1 MYALVDCNNFYTSCE
16 RVFQPQYNGKPV
28 VVLSNND
35 GCIISRSDEAKA
47 LGVPMGAPEF
57 KIKEMLKKNNVK
69 VFSSNY
75 ALYGDMSQRAMEVM
89 KQFTPH
95 VEVYS
100 IDEAFLNFEGMNIA
114 DYDDYGKQIK
124 TKLLKGLSLPVCI
137 GFAPSKALSK
147 VANKIARK
155 YTERTNGVYVIDT
168 EEKRIKALKWTKI
181 EDVWGIGYRMK
192 KKMKA
197 KKILTAYDFTD
208 PFHEN
213 WIKKEMGVIGLRL
226 RKELLGE
233 SILSIEEPVD
243 KKSIAITRSF
253 PKQLSDFDS
262 LRERIST
269 FASVCAEKLRQQNS
283 CCHTVV
289 VMLATME
296 HKSPPIEEYYHS
308 KEYYHNAV
316 TLPFGTNSTLT
327 INQAALQ
334 ILEKLYKE
342 NGGQRFQKAG
352 VIVTQ
357 LINTNE
363 KQLHLFEEE
372 NPKHHQLMKAI
383 DDINAKIGDR
393 KVKLAVQDKKTWNM
407 KQNMLSP
414 KYTTQF
420 DQILVVKCH

>member
-1 MYALVDCNNFYTSCE
+1 MYALVDCNNFYASCE

-47 LGVPMGAPEF
+47 LGVPMAAPEF
-57 KIKEMLKKNNVK
+57 KVREMLRLHNIK

-75 ALYGDMSQRAMEVM
+75 ALYGDMSRRAMNVLN
-89 KQFTPH
+89 KFTPH
-95 VEVYS
+95 IEVYS
-100 IDEAFLNFEGMNIA
+100 IDEAFLNFEGMNIP
-114 DYDDYGKQIK
+114 DYDSYGKQIK
-124 TKLLKGLSLPVCI
+124 NTLLKGLSLPVCI
-137 GFAPSKALSK
+137 GFAPTKALSK

-155 YTERTNGVYVIDT
+155 YPERTNGVYVIDT
-168 EEKRIKALKWTKI
+168 EEKRVKALRWTKI
-181 EDVWGIGYRMK
+181 EDVWGIGYRMR

-197 KKILTAYDFTD
+197 KNILTAYDFTE
-208 PFHEN
+208 PFHES

-233 SILSIEEPVD
+233 SVLGIEEPGN

-253 PKQLSDFDS
+253 PKQLTEFDA
-262 LRERIST
+262 LRERVST
-269 FASVCAEKLRQQNS
+269 FASVCAEKLRLQNS

-289 VMLATME
+289 VMLATSE
-296 HKSPPIEEYYHS
+296 HKTPTTKH
-308 KEYYHNAV
+308 YYHNAV
-316 TLPFGTNSTLT
+316 TLPFGTDSTLT
-327 INQAALQ
+327 INQAALR
-334 ILEKLYKE
+334 ILEKLYEEHK
-342 NGGQRFQKAG
+342 GQRFQKAG

-383 DDINAKIGDR
+383 DKINTKIGDR
-393 KVKLAVQDKKTWNM
+393 KVKLGSQDSKTWNM

-414 KYTTQF
+414 KYTTRL

>member
-1 MYALVDCNNFYTSCE
+1 MYALVDCNNFYASCE
-16 RVFQPQYNGKPV
+16 RVFQPQYNGKPI

-47 LGVPMGAPEF
+47 LGVPMAAPEF
-57 KIKEMLKKNNVK
+57 KVREMLRQHNIK

-75 ALYGDMSQRAMEVM
+75 ALYGDMSRRAMNVLNT
-89 KQFTPH
+89 FTPH
-95 VEVYS
+95 IEVYS
-100 IDEAFLNFEGMNIA
+100 IDEAFLNFEGMNIS
-114 DYDDYGKQIK
+114 DYDSYGKQIK
-124 TKLLKGLSLPVCI
+124 NTLLKGLSLPVCI
-137 GFAPSKALSK
+137 GFAPTKALSK

-155 YTERTNGVYVIDT
+155 YPERTNGVYVIDT
-168 EEKRIKALKWTKI
+168 EEKRVKALRWTKI

-197 KKILTAYDFTD
+197 KNILTAYNFTE
-208 PFHEN
+208 PFHES

-233 SILSIEEPVD
+233 SVLGIEEPSS

-253 PKQLSDFDS
+253 PKQLTEFDA
-262 LRERIST
+262 LRERVST
-269 FASVCAEKLRQQNS
+269 FASVCAEKLRLQNS

-289 VMLATME
+289 VMLATSE
-296 HKSPPIEEYYHS
+296 HKTPTTKH
-308 KEYYHNAV
+308 YYHNAV
-316 TLPFGTNSTLT
+316 TLPFGTDSTLT
-327 INQAALQ
+327 INQAAIR
-334 ILEKLYKE
+334 ILEKLYEEHKGE
-342 NGGQRFQKAG
+342 RFQKAG

-383 DDINAKIGDR
+383 DKINTKIGDR
-393 KVKLAVQDKKTWNM
+393 KVKLGSQDSKTWNM

-414 KYTTQF
+414 KYTTRL

>member
-1 MYALVDCNNFYTSCE
+1 MYALVDCNNFYASCE
-16 RVFQPQYNGKPV
+16 RVFQPQYNGKPI

-57 KIKEMLKKNNVK
+57 KVREMLRQHNVK

-75 ALYGDMSQRAMEVM
+75 ALYGDMSRRAMNILNR
-89 KQFTPH
+89 FTPY
-95 VEVYS
+95 VEIYS
-100 IDEAFLNFEGMNIA
+100 IDEAFLNFEGMSIP
-114 DYDDYGKQIK
+114 DYDNYGKQIK
-124 TKLLKGLSLPVCI
+124 DTLLKGLSLPVCI
-137 GFAPSKALSK
+137 GFAPTKALSK

-155 YTERTNGVYVIDT
+155 YPERTNGVYVIDT
-168 EEKRIKALKWTKI
+168 EEKRIKALRWTKI

-197 KKILTAYDFTD
+197 KNILTAYDFTE
-208 PFHEN
+208 PFHES
-213 WIKKEMGVIGLRL
+213 WVKKEMGVIGLRL

-233 SILSIEEPVD
+233 SVLGIEEPGN

-253 PKQLSDFDS
+253 PKQLTEFDA
-262 LRERIST
+262 LRERVST
-269 FASVCAEKLRQQNS
+269 FASVCAEKLRAQDS

-296 HKSPPIEEYYHS
+296 HKTPAT
-308 KEYYHNAV
+308 KQYYHNSI
-316 TLPFGTNSTLT
+316 TLPFGTDSTLT
-327 INQAALQ
+327 INQAAIR
-334 ILEKLYKE
+334 ILEKLYEEHK
-342 NGGQRFQKAG
+342 GQRFQKAG

-372 NPKHHQLMKAI
+372 NPKHHLLMKAI
-383 DDINAKIGDR
+383 DKINTKIGDR
-393 KVKLAVQDKKTWNM
+393 KVKLGSQDSKTWNM

-414 KYTTQF
+414 KYTTRW
-420 DQILVVKCH
+420 DQILVAKCH

>member
-1 MYALVDCNNFYTSCE
+1 MYALVDCNNFYASCE

-57 KIKEMLKKNNVK
+57 KAREMLRQNNIK

-75 ALYGDMSQRAMEVM
+75 ALYGDMSRRAMNVLN
-89 KQFTPH
+89 KFTPY

-100 IDEAFLNFEGMNIA
+100 IDEAFLNFEGMNIS
-114 DYDDYGKQIK
+114 DYDSYGKQIK
-124 TKLLKGLSLPVCI
+124 NTLLKGLSLPVCI
-137 GFAPSKALSK
+137 GFAPTKALSK

-155 YTERTNGVYVIDT
+155 YPERTNGVYVIDT
-168 EEKRIKALKWTKI
+168 EEKRVKALRWTKI

-197 KKILTAYDFTD
+197 KNILTAYDFTE
-208 PFHEN
+208 PYHES
-213 WIKKEMGVIGLRL
+213 WIKKEMGVTGLRL

-233 SILSIEEPVD
+233 SILGIEEPGN

-253 PKQLSDFDS
+253 PKQLTEFDA
-262 LRERIST
+262 LRERVST
-269 FASVCAEKLRQQNS
+269 FASVCAEKLRLQNS

-289 VMLATME
+289 VMLATSE
-296 HKSPPIEEYYHS
+296 HKTPTTKH
-308 KEYYHNAV
+308 YYHNAV
-316 TLPFGTNSTLT
+316 TLPFGTDSTLT
-327 INQAALQ
+327 INQAAIR
-334 ILEKLYKE
+334 ILEKLYEEHK
-342 NGGQRFQKAG
+342 GQRFQKAG

-383 DDINAKIGDR
+383 DKINTKIGDR
-393 KVKLAVQDKKTWNM
+393 KVKLGSQDSKTWNM

-414 KYTTQF
+414 KYTTRL

>member
-1 MYALVDCNNFYTSCE
+1 MYALVDCNNFYASCE
-16 RVFQPQYNGKPV
+16 RVFQPQYNGKPI

-47 LGVPMGAPEF
+47 LGVPMAAPEF
-57 KIKEMLKKNNVK
+57 KVREMLRQHNIK

-75 ALYGDMSQRAMEVM
+75 ALYGDMSRRAMNVLNT
-89 KQFTPH
+89 FTPH

-100 IDEAFLNFEGMNIA
+100 IDEAFLNFEGMNIS
-114 DYDDYGKQIK
+114 DYDSYGKQIK
-124 TKLLKGLSLPVCI
+124 SKLLKGLSLPVCI
-137 GFAPSKALSK
+137 GFAPTKALSK

-155 YTERTNGVYVIDT
+155 YPERTNGVYVIDT
-168 EEKRIKALKWTKI
+168 EEKRVKALRWTKI

-197 KKILTAYDFTD
+197 KNILTAYNFTE
-208 PFHEN
+208 PFHES

-233 SILSIEEPVD
+233 SVLGIEEPSS

-253 PKQLSDFDS
+253 PKQLTEFDA
-262 LRERIST
+262 LRERVST
-269 FASVCAEKLRQQNS
+269 FASVCAEKLRLQNS

-289 VMLATME
+289 VMLATSE
-296 HKSPPIEEYYHS
+296 HKAPTTKH
-308 KEYYHNAV
+308 YYHNAV
-316 TLPFGTNSTLT
+316 TLPFGTDSTLT
-327 INQAALQ
+327 INQAAIR
-334 ILEKLYKE
+334 ILEKLYEEHKGE
-342 NGGQRFQKAG
+342 RFQKAG

-383 DDINAKIGDR
+383 DKINTKIGDR
-393 KVKLAVQDKKTWNM
+393 KVKLGSQDPKTWNM

-414 KYTTQF
+414 KYTTRL

>member
-1 MYALVDCNNFYTSCE
+1 MYALVDCNNFYASCE

-57 KIKEMLKKNNVK
+57 KVREMLRQHNVK

-75 ALYGDMSQRAMEVM
+75 ALYGDMSRRAMNILNR
-89 KQFTPH
+89 FTPY
-95 VEVYS
+95 VEIYS
-100 IDEAFLNFEGMNIA
+100 IDEAFLNFEGMSIP
-114 DYDDYGKQIK
+114 DYGNYGKQIK
-124 TKLLKGLSLPVCI
+124 DTLLKGLSLPVCI
-137 GFAPSKALSK
+137 GFAPTKALSK

-155 YTERTNGVYVIDT
+155 YPERTNGVYVIDT
-168 EEKRIKALKWTKI
+168 EEKRIKALRWTKI

-197 KKILTAYDFTD
+197 KNILTAYDFTE
-208 PFHEN
+208 PFHES
-213 WIKKEMGVIGLRL
+213 WVKKEMGVIGLRL

-233 SILSIEEPVD
+233 SVLGIEEPGN

-253 PKQLSDFDS
+253 PKQLTEFDA
-262 LRERIST
+262 LRERVST
-269 FASVCAEKLRQQNS
+269 FASVCAEKLRAQDS

-296 HKSPPIEEYYHS
+296 HKTPAT
-308 KEYYHNAV
+308 KQYYHNAV
-316 TLPFGTNSTLT
+316 TLPFGTDSTLT
-327 INQAALQ
+327 INQAAIR
-334 ILEKLYKE
+334 ILEKLYEEHK
-342 NGGQRFQKAG
+342 GQRFQKAG

-372 NPKHHQLMKAI
+372 NPKHHLLMKAI
-383 DDINAKIGDR
+383 DKINTKIGDR
-393 KVKLAVQDKKTWNM
+393 KVKLGSQDSKTWNM

-414 KYTTQF
+414 KYTTRW
-420 DQILVVKCH
+420 DQILVAKCH

>member
-47 LGVPMGAPEF
+47 LGIPMGAPEF
-57 KIKEMLKKNNVK
+57 KAREMLKQHNVK

-75 ALYGDMSQRAMEVM
+75 ALYGDMSQRAMAVM
-89 KQFTPH
+89 REFTPH

-100 IDEAFLNFEGMNIA
+100 IDEAFLNFDGMDIS

-137 GFAPSKALSK
+137 GFAATKALSK

-155 YTERTNGVYVIDT
+155 YPDRTNGVYVIDT
-168 EEKRIKALKWTKI
+168 EEKRVKALKWTKI

-197 KKILTAYDFTD
+197 KNIHTAHDFTE
-208 PFHEN
+208 PFYEN

-233 SILSIEEPVD
+233 SVLRIEEPAN

-253 PKQLSDFDS
+253 PKQLTDFDS
-262 LRERIST
+262 LRERVST
-269 FASVCAEKLRQQNS
+269 FASVCAEKLRQQES

-296 HKSPPIEEYYHS
+296 HKTPTT
-308 KEYYHNAV
+308 KQYYHNAV
-316 TLPFGTNSTLT
+316 TLPYGTDSTLT
-327 INQAALQ
+327 INQAAIR
-334 ILEKLYKE
+334 ILENLYEEHK
-342 NGGQRFQKAG
+342 GQRFQKAG

-383 DDINAKIGDR
+383 DSINKKIGDR
-393 KVKLAVQDKKTWNM
+393 KVKLGTQDDKTWNM

-414 KYTTQF
+414 KYTTRM

>member
-35 GCIISRSDEAKA
+35 GCIISRSDEARA
-47 LGVPMGAPEF
+47 LGIPMAAPEF
-57 KIKEMLKKNNVK
+57 KIREMLRQNNVK

-75 ALYGDMSQRAMEVM
+75 ALYGDMSRRAMNVM
-89 KQFTPH
+89 REFTPH
-95 VEVYS
+95 VEEYS
-100 IDEAFLNFEGMNIA
+100 IDEAFLNFEGMNIS
-114 DYDDYGKQIK
+114 DYHDYGMLLK

-137 GFAPSKALSK
+137 GFAATKALSK

-155 YTERTNGVYVIDT
+155 YPERTDGVYVIDT

-197 KKILTAYDFTD
+197 KNIQTAYDFTE

-226 RKELLGE
+226 KKELLGE
-233 SILSIEEPVD
+233 SVLGIEEPSN

-253 PKQLSDFDS
+253 PKQLTDFDS
-262 LRERIST
+262 LRERVST
-269 FASVCAEKLRQQNS
+269 FASVCAEKLRLQNS
-283 CCHTVV
+283 CCHTVI
-289 VMLATME
+289 VMLGTME
-296 HKSPPIEEYYHS
+296 HKTPTTKH
-308 KEYYHNAV
+308 YYHNAV
-316 TLPFGTNSTLT
+316 TLPFGTDSTLT
-327 INQAALQ
+327 INQAAVR
-334 ILEKLYKE
+334 ILEKLYDEHKGE
-342 NGGQRFQKAG
+342 RFQKAG

-383 DDINAKIGDR
+383 DHINTKIGDR
-393 KVKLAVQDKKTWNM
+393 KVKLGIQDAKTWNM

-414 KYTTQF
+414 KYTTRL

>member
-1 MYALVDCNNFYTSCE
+1 MYALVDCNNFYASCE

-57 KIKEMLKKNNVK
+57 KAREMLRQNNIK

-75 ALYGDMSQRAMEVM
+75 ALYGDMSRRAMNVM
-89 KQFTPH
+89 RTFTPH

-100 IDEAFLNFEGMNIA
+100 IDEAFLNFEGMNIF
-114 DYDDYGKQIK
+114 DYDSYGKQIK
-124 TKLLKGLSLPVCI
+124 STLLKGLSLPVCI
-137 GFAPSKALSK
+137 GFAPTKALSK

-155 YTERTNGVYVIDT
+155 YPEHTNGVYVIDT
-168 EEKRIKALKWTKI
+168 EEKRIKALRWTKI
-181 EDVWGIGYRMK
+181 ENVWGIGYRMK

-197 KKILTAYDFTD
+197 KNILTAYDFTE
-208 PFHEN
+208 PFHES

-233 SILSIEEPVD
+233 SVLGIEEPGN

-253 PKQLSDFDS
+253 PKQLTEFDA
-262 LRERIST
+262 LRERVST
-269 FASVCAEKLRQQNS
+269 FASVCAEKLRLQNS

-296 HKSPPIEEYYHS
+296 HKTPTTKH
-308 KEYYHNAV
+308 YYHNAV
-316 TLPFGTNSTLT
+316 TLPFGTDSTLT
-327 INQAALQ
+327 INQAALR
-334 ILEKLYKE
+334 ILEKLYEEHKGE
-342 NGGQRFQKAG
+342 RFQKAG

-372 NPKHHQLMKAI
+372 NPKHHQLMQAI
-383 DDINAKIGDR
+383 DKINTKIGDR
-393 KVKLAVQDKKTWNM
+393 KVKLGSQDSKTWNM

-414 KYTTQF
+414 KYTTRL